1 MKKPSSLQRSD
12 SPGAALYRHVW
23 RHANTALALALGFLH
38 GRTVA
43 INGSRP
49 TGNHHPRRC
58 PRVHLHRVVP
68 GVPFRWSRPPTSHRE
83 ILPGHQGRTPPRLAR
98 CSRLRGRLT
107 RATTDSHREAR
118 PARAASGAS
127 TLHQPLRPFRAGLP
141 LGPSPH
147 DAAPTPSLSQWRSE
161 LRRPDGG
168 REGLASFVGARI
180 ARNGEADLR
189 RTIRSATPLG
199 VGRRLIQRLVPHA
212 LSTMGGLATPPTEI
226 LPRYRDR
233 TPQRPAR

>member
-1 MKKPSSLQRSD
+1 M
-12 SPGAALYRHVW
+12 
-23 RHANTALALALGFLH
+23 
-38 GRTVA
+38 
-43 INGSRP
+43 
-49 TGNHHPRRC
+49 

-68 GVPFRWSRPPTSHRE
+68 GVPSRWIGLTTPSKG
-83 ILPGHQGRTPPRLAR
+83 ILPAHQGRTPPWPAR

-127 TLHQPLRPFRAGLP
+127 TLHQPLRPLRAGLP

-180 ARNGEADLR
+180 ARNGRDQRLATNELSTPPDFVASPLHRFVRLIAQPRIQTTHRAHPCRCLVAQEPQDCRTRCSRSRR
-189 RTIRSATPLG
+189 RT
-199 VGRRLIQRLVPHA
+199 QR
-212 LSTMGGLATPPTEI
+212 
-226 LPRYRDR
+226 
-233 TPQRPAR
+233 

>member
-1 MKKPSSLQRSD
+1 MAKERGWLPSLGHASL
-12 SPGAALYRHVW
+12 G
-23 RHANTALALALGFLH
+23 
-38 GRTVA
+38 TVA

-68 GVPFRWSRPPTSHRE
+68 GVPSRWIGLTTPSKG
-83 ILPGHQGRTPPRLAR
+83 ILPGHQGRTPPRPAR

-107 RATTDSHREAR
+107 RATADSHRDAR

-127 TLHQPLRPFRAGLP
+127 TLHQPLRPLRAGLP

-189 RTIRSATPLG
+189 RTIRLATPPSG
-199 VGRRLIQRLVPHA
+199 GRRLIQRLVPHA
-212 LSTMGGLATPPTEI
+212 LSKMAGLATPPAGNPTGASGQHA
-226 LPRYRDR
+226 
-233 TPQRPAR
+233 TAARPPPGAAGRVTRATTDSHRGE